1 MSRYVPLQQVLQ
13 SALLLVTVVSLPI
26 GIAASSAVLAQAQV
40 APRTSQSIIDLPAPR
55 VEDYWISAT
64 RQPGGALV
72 FDGYA
77 PDEATRDRLAE
88 VPGADVN
95 WLKLGSGAP
104 ELYDAGL
111 QFGIKVLERLGEGRF
126 AIRQNIVTLSGVAR
140 SGYDH
145 DLIMQSLAGLSA
157 GLVLA
162 RAEIA
167 LPEPAAYSWSASKS
181 ATGEVLL
188 SGSLPTRD
196 LGLEAL
202 SHAGPSAVDQTSIAP
217 GAPSG
222 FGENILAGLDALQ
235 LLRSGTVRFDGTGW
249 SLTGELPLDRDE
261 TAVTEAL
268 DAGRIPPA
276 AWSLKLAQAPAPRPQ
291 SRTPAA
297 AAPAEPRPAPT
308 AMPSTPPPAEAPSA
322 PEPVE
327 EPATPSV
334 PAAPAVD
341 PVQSPAP
348 ATSVPAPAQAPAGPP
363 PAPAKAPA
371 APTPPPAA
379 KPAAAAPTPAPSST
393 KADLTACRATLAEF
407 SARNSILFS
416 SGAARIAPES
426 EGALDELAGDLAA
439 CPEAV
444 VHIEGYT
451 DSEGD
456 DRANL
461 ALSVARAE
469 AVVDALILRRISP
482 DRLYA
487 VGYGESNPIADNATA
502 EGRRLNRRIVV
513 TIPE

>member
-1 MSRYVPLQQVLQ
+1 MGAGTAAWAQPQVP
-13 SALLLVTVVSLPI
+13 A
-26 GIAASSAVLAQAQV
+26 
-40 APRTSQSIIDLPAPR
+40 RTSQSIVELPAPR

-64 RQPGGALV
+64 RQPGGAVV

-104 ELYDAGL
+104 ELYQTGL
-111 QFGIKVLERLGEGRF
+111 EFGLKALERLEEGRL
-126 AIRQNIVTLSGVAR
+126 ALRQNIVTLSGVAR

-145 DLIMQSLAGLSA
+145 DLLTQSFAGIPQ

-167 LPEPAAYSWSASKS
+167 LPEPGVYNWSASKS
-181 ATGEVLL
+181 AAGEILL
-188 SGSLPTRD
+188 SGSLPSRD
-196 LGLEAL
+196 LGLEAMD
-202 SHAGPSAVDQTSIAP
+202 HAGASAVDQTNIAP

-222 FGENILAGLDALQ
+222 FGENILAGIDALK
-235 LLRSGTVRFDGTGW
+235 LLRSGTVRFDGTSW
-249 SLTGELPLDRDE
+249 SLAGELPAGTE
-261 TAVTEAL
+261 QTAVTEAL

-276 AWSLKLAQAPAPRPQ
+276 AWKVTLAEAPAPRAQAPEPAGE
-291 SRTPAA
+291 TPAA
-297 AAPAEPRPAPT
+297 TPEAPATPEPTPSKPPAAPT
-308 AMPSTPPPAEAPSA
+308 A
-322 PEPVE
+322 
-327 EPATPSV
+327 
-334 PAAPAVD
+334 
-341 PVQSPAP
+341 
-348 ATSVPAPAQAPAGPP
+348 APAQAPAPVTRA
-363 PAPAKAPA
+363 PAPDAPA
-371 APTPPPAA
+371 AP
-379 KPAAAAPTPAPSST
+379 PAAAATAPATPPPPAKPAPAAAPA
-393 KADLTACRATLAEF
+393 KVDLTACRATLAEF
-407 SARNSILFS
+407 SARNAILFS

-426 EGALDELAGDLAA
+426 EAALDELARDLAE

-456 DRANL
+456 ERANL

-487 VGYGESNPIADNATA
+487 VGYGEANPIADNATA